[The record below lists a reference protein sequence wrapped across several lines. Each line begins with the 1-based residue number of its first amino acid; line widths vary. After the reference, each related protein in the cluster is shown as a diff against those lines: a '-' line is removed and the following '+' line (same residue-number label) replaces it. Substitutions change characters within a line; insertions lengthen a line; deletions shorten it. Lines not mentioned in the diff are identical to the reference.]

1 MSKQSMDEKLTSL
14 IKHENHISE
23 KEKKLLPIICICSSL
38 FAVILC
44 VILGLSD
51 ATVLLIVFLA
61 VAAISYGVAMAV
73 FISRKK
79 PEEISARDQLKNSV
93 KYSDSDRVLTVT
105 TKSKLLLEKLS
116 LVQAVD
122 QQVKTEPIVLH
133 FGAVAVG
140 GVVTG
145 GTYTTGGNHYIAG
158 QEKSECFKLMYCG
171 NEVKY
176 IKLSEALLESAR
188 KSEIKE
194 YIDFGG
200 IKVIAP
206 INTATL
212 SDAEKMRR
220 LQEAKAGVVRAENV
234 GYPTYEKA
242 VAIVNWLTTE
252 NE

>member
-1 MSKQSMDEKLTSL
+1 MSKQSMDEKLTRL
-14 IKHENHISE
+14 IDHENHISE
-23 KEKKLLPIICICSSL
+23 KEKKTLPIISICSGL
-38 FAVILC
+38 IAVFLC
-44 VILGLSD
+44 VILGLDD
-51 ATVLLIVFLA
+51 ATVLFIAFLA
-61 VAAISYGVAMAV
+61 VAAISCGVAMAV
-73 FISRKK
+73 FIRRKK

-93 KYSDSDRVLTVT
+93 NYSSAEKVLTVT
-105 TKSKLLLEKLS
+105 AKSKLLLEKLS

-145 GTYTTGGNHYIAG
+145 GAYTTGGNHYIAG
-158 QEKSECFKLMYCG
+158 QEKSECFKLMYCN

-176 IKLSEALLESAR
+176 IKLSEALLESAGR
-188 KSEIKE
+188 SEIKE
-194 YIDFGG
+194 YTDSAG

-206 INTATL
+206 IDTAAL

-220 LQEAKAGVVRAENV
+220 LQEAKAGIVRAENI

-242 VAIVNWLTTE
+242 VAIVNWLTSE